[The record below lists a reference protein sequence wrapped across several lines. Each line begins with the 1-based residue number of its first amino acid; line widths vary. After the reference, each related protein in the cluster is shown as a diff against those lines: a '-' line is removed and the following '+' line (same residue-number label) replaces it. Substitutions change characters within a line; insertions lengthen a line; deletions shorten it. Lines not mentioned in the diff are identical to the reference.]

1 MSMKGKKKLT
11 SIPSS
16 AADKIFD
23 MLNLIFMIMIC
34 LAIVYP
40 LYYVLIASFTEPHIV
55 NSGKLL
61 LYPEKIFLGG
71 YQRIFNYS
79 PIWQG
84 YKNTII
90 YTVVGTII
98 SLVVTVPAAYALSR
112 KDLVFRRFLIFLFTF
127 TMFFSGGLIPLYL
140 VIRGLKIYNTIWAI
154 VLPSSVSVWNLI
166 ICRSFFESS
175 IPNELLEAARIDG
188 CTDYGFFFRIVL
200 PLSSTIITVMILF
213 YSTAMWNSFMN
224 ALMFLGDADKMP
236 LQVILRNL
244 ILVNQASNLT
254 VDASEM
260 IMRQKLAE
268 QLKYG
273 VIVVAALPLLVCY
286 PFLQKYFAKGVMVGA
301 VKG

>member
-1 MSMKGKKKLT
+1 MDQNSLIKPTLG
-11 SIPSS
+11 
-16 AADKIFD
+16 DRIFD
-23 MLNLIFMIMIC
+23 IC
-34 LAIVYP
+34 NTILMFVVCIVVVYP
-40 LYYVLIASFTEPHIV
+40 LYYVLIASFTEPQIV

-61 LYPEKIFLGG
+61 LYPEELFLGG
-71 YQRIFNYS
+71 YERIFKYK
-79 PIWQG
+79 PIWSG
-84 YKNTII
+84 YWNTIK
-90 YTVVGTII
+90 YTVIGTVLSICMTI
-98 SLVVTVPAAYALSR
+98 PAAYTLSR
-112 KDLVFRRFLIFLFTF
+112 RDLFGRRILMFLFTF

-140 VIRGLKIYNTIWAI
+140 LIQNLNIYNTIWAI
-154 VLPSSVSVWNLI
+154 ALPTAVSVWNLI
-166 ICRSFFESS
+166 VCRSFFEGNL
-175 IPNELLEAARIDG
+175 PGELLEAARIDG
-188 CTDYGFFFRIVL
+188 CTDYGFFFKIAL
-200 PLSSTIITVMILF
+200 PLSSTIIAVMILF

-224 ALMFLGDADKMP
+224 ALMFLGDMEKMP